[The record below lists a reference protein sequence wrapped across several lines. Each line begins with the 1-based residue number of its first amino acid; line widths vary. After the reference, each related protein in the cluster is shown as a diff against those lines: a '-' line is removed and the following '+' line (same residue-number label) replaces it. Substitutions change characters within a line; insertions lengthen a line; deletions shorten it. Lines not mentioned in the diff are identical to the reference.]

1 MKIPR
6 NLFLMAFALT
16 AAAAM
21 NLTPAYAGDINAD
34 SITGKW
40 KDTDN
45 PAIVEIQN
53 KGSYY
58 EGVIVEDSENP
69 GVVSTIIFKNLV
81 YNGANST
88 WQGKV
93 FSVKR
98 QKDYDVEIRM
108 SDSTKFTMTVDAGL
122 RSKKVE
128 WDRVQ

>member
-1 MKIPR
+1 MKILK

-16 AAAAM
+16 AVAAM
-21 NLTPAYAGDINAD
+21 NLTTAYAGDINAD

-69 GVVSTIIFKNLV
+69 GVVSTVIFKNLV
-81 YNGANST
+81 YDGAKGI
-88 WQGKV
+88 WEGKV
-93 FSVKR
+93 YSVKR

-128 WDRVQ
+128 WGRVQ

>member
-1 MKIPR
+1 MKILR
-6 NLFLMAFALT
+6 NLFLTGFALT
-16 AAAAM
+16 VVAAM
-21 NLTPAYAGDINAD
+21 NLTTAYEGDINAD

-53 KGSYY
+53 KSGYY

-69 GVVSTIIFKNLV
+69 GVVSTVIFKNLV
-81 YNGANST
+81 YDGANGV
-88 WQGKV
+88 WEGKV
-93 FSVKR
+93 YSVKR